1 MKNLSQKYR
10 NKCYWGVY
18 IKDINFVNNGKSIE
32 VNYPNLQT
40 SILKSQQYKEK
51 VVECLKSVLLFSKEF
66 VQCYN
71 VLVKQLTNV
80 ISKLD
85 VLQTRIYNAE
95 KYNYCL
101 PEILD
106 IQEGISYINGKDMRH
121 CLIELQQ
128 NEIYV
133 PNDICLGMKDTQGM
147 LLYGTNAVGKT
158 SFIRAMGILYY

>member
-1 MKNLSQKYR
+1 M
-10 NKCYWGVY
+10 
-18 IKDINFVNNGKSIE
+18 
-32 VNYPNLQT
+32 
-40 SILKSQQYKEK
+40 
-51 VVECLKSVLLFSKEF
+51 FSKEF

-121 CLIELQQ
+121 CLIEHLQQ

-133 PNDICLGMKDTQGM
+133 PNDICLGMKETQGM

-158 SFIRAMGILYY
+158 SFIRAMGICVLLAQSGNYVPCSVFKYYPYNAIFRGY